1 MTLLGFSIPL
11 WVFALLV
18 IFALVV
24 GWKIIKFALTVLAVF
39 ILALIAVALL
49 DFFNVFTLIKQ
60 LFPGL

>member
-11 WVFALLV
+11 WFFALLV

-24 GWKIIKFALTVLAVF
+24 GWKIIKFALTILAVF